1 MEISDKIIEVNR
13 EIKQICKNLDRD
25 INEITI
31 LGASKSQS
39 VEKIKEA
46 FNGGIKNFGENYL
59 QEAELKIKSLQED
72 ITWHF
77 IGSIQTKKAK
87 KIAEIFDWVHAVDS
101 LKVAKKLNDS
111 RPKTKGPLKVCI
123 QLNIDEEISKS
134 GISSREIE
142 VFLSECSDLKNI
154 EVRGLMVIPK
164 PRNSIQDQHEIFKEV
179 KGIFDSLN
187 QKNIK
192 IDTLSMGMSSD
203 YGPAIKEGS
212 TMVRIGTGIFGLRK

>member
-1 MEISDKIIEVNR
+1 MEISKKIIEVNR
-13 EIKQICKNLDRD
+13 EIKEICKNLDRD
-25 INEITI
+25 VNEITI

-39 VEKIKEA
+39 LENIKEA

-59 QEAELKIKSLQED
+59 QEAEPKIKSLQED

-77 IGSIQTKKAK
+77 IGSIQTRKAK

-111 RPKTKGPLKVCI
+111 RPETKGLLKVCI
-123 QLNIDEEISKS
+123 QLNIDDENSKS
-134 GISSREIE
+134 GINSLDIE
-142 VFLSECSDLKNI
+142 GFLSECSNLKNI

-164 PRNSIQDQHEIFKEV
+164 PRESSQDQHEVFKQV

>member
-1 MEISDKIIEVNR
+1 MEISEKIIEVNR
-13 EIKQICKNLDRD
+13 EIKEICKKLDRD
-25 INEITI
+25 VNEITI

-39 VEKIKEA
+39 PENIKEA

-59 QEAELKIKSLQED
+59 QEAELKIKSLQDD

-77 IGSIQTKKAK
+77 IGSIQTRKAK
-87 KIAEIFDWVHAVDS
+87 KIAEIFDWVHTVDS

-111 RPKTKGPLKVCI
+111 RPKTKKPLQVCI

-134 GISSREIE
+134 GISSSEIE
-142 VFLSECSDLKNI
+142 VFFSECSDLKNI
-154 EVRGLMVIPK
+154 EIRGLMVIPK
-164 PRNSIQDQHEIFKEV
+164 PRESSQDQHEVFKQV
-179 KGIFDSLN
+179 KRIFDSLN

>member
-1 MEISDKIIEVNR
+1 MEISEKIIEVNR
-13 EIKQICKNLDRD
+13 EIKEICKNLDRD
-25 INEITI
+25 VNEITI

-39 VEKIKEA
+39 PENIKEA

-77 IGSIQTKKAK
+77 IGSIQTRKAK

-111 RPKTKGPLKVCI
+111 RPETKGLLKVCI
-123 QLNIDEEISKS
+123 QLNIDDENSKS
-134 GISSREIE
+134 GINSLDIE
-142 VFLSECSDLKNI
+142 GFLSECSNLKNI

-164 PRNSIQDQHEIFKEV
+164 PRNSLQDQHEVFRKV

>member
-1 MEISDKIIEVNR
+1 MEISKKIIEVNR
-13 EIKQICKNLDRD
+13 EIKQICKNLDKD
-25 INEITI
+25 VNEITI

-39 VEKIKEA
+39 LEKIKEA
-46 FNGGIKNFGENYL
+46 FDGGIKNFGENYL

-77 IGSIQTKKAK
+77 IGSIQTRKAK

-134 GISSREIE
+134 GIRSREIE

-164 PRNSIQDQHEIFKEV
+164 PRNSNKSDFLIQIIHFLKPKIPVPILTIVDP
-179 KGIFDSLN
+179 SL
-187 QKNIK
+187 IA
-192 IDTLSMGMSSD
+192 
-203 YGPAIKEGS
+203 GP
-212 TMVRIGTGIFGLRK
+212 

>member
-1 MEISDKIIEVNR
+1 MEISEKIIEVNR
-13 EIKQICKNLDRD
+13 EIKEICKNLDRD
-25 INEITI
+25 VNEITI

-39 VEKIKEA
+39 PENIKEA

-77 IGSIQTKKAK
+77 IGSIQTRKAK

-111 RPKTKGPLKVCI
+111 RPETKGLLKVCI
-123 QLNIDEEISKS
+123 QLNIDDENSKS
-134 GISSREIE
+134 GINSLDIE
-142 VFLSECSDLKNI
+142 GFLSECSNLKNI

-164 PRNSIQDQHEIFKEV
+164 PRESSQDQHEVFKQV

>member
-1 MEISDKIIEVNR
+1 MEISKKIIEVNR
-13 EIKQICKNLDRD
+13 EIKEICKNLDRD
-25 INEITI
+25 VNEITI

-39 VEKIKEA
+39 LENIKEA

-77 IGSIQTKKAK
+77 IGSIQTRKAK

-111 RPKTKGPLKVCI
+111 RPETKGLLKVCI
-123 QLNIDEEISKS
+123 QLNIDDENSKS
-134 GISSREIE
+134 GINSLDIE
-142 VFLSECSDLKNI
+142 GFLSECSNLKNI

-164 PRNSIQDQHEIFKEV
+164 PRESLQDQHEVFKQV

>member
-1 MEISDKIIEVNR
+1 MEISKKIIEVNR
-13 EIKQICKNLDRD
+13 EIKQICKNLDKD
-25 INEITI
+25 VNEITI

-39 VEKIKEA
+39 LEKIKEA
-46 FNGGIKNFGENYL
+46 FDGGIKNFGENYL

-77 IGSIQTKKAK
+77 IGSIQTRKSK

-164 PRNSIQDQHEIFKEV
+164 PRNSIQDQHEIFKKV

-212 TMVRIGTGIFGLRK
+212 TMVMIGTGIFGLRK

>member
-1 MEISDKIIEVNR
+1 MEISEKIIEVNR
-13 EIKQICKNLDRD
+13 EIKEICKNLDRD
-25 INEITI
+25 VNEITI

-39 VEKIKEA
+39 PENIKEA

-59 QEAELKIKSLQED
+59 QEAEPKIKSLQED

-77 IGSIQTKKAK
+77 IGSIQTRKAK

-111 RPKTKGPLKVCI
+111 RPETKGLLKVCI
-123 QLNIDEEISKS
+123 QLNIDDENSKS
-134 GISSREIE
+134 GINSLDIE
-142 VFLSECSDLKNI
+142 GFLSECSNLKNI

-164 PRNSIQDQHEIFKEV
+164 PRESSQDQHEVFKQV

>member
-1 MEISDKIIEVNR
+1 VEISKKIIEVNR
-13 EIKQICKNLDRD
+13 EIKQICKNLDKD
-25 INEITI
+25 VNEITI

-39 VEKIKEA
+39 LEKIKEA
-46 FNGGIKNFGENYL
+46 FDGGIKNFGENYL

-77 IGSIQTKKAK
+77 IGSIQTRKAK

-164 PRNSIQDQHEIFKEV
+164 PRNSIQDQHEIFK
-179 KGIFDSLN
+179 K
-187 QKNIK
+187 
-192 IDTLSMGMSSD
+192 
-203 YGPAIKEGS
+203 
-212 TMVRIGTGIFGLRK
+212 

>member
-1 MEISDKIIEVNR
+1 
-13 EIKQICKNLDRD
+13 
-25 INEITI
+25 
-31 LGASKSQS
+31 
-39 VEKIKEA
+39 
-46 FNGGIKNFGENYL
+46 
-59 QEAELKIKSLQED
+59 
-72 ITWHF
+72 
-77 IGSIQTKKAK
+77 
-87 KIAEIFDWVHAVDS
+87 
-101 LKVAKKLNDS
+101 
-111 RPKTKGPLKVCI
+111 
-123 QLNIDEEISKS
+123 
-134 GISSREIE
+134 

-164 PRNSIQDQHEIFKEV
+164 PRNSIQDQHEIFKKV

>member
-1 MEISDKIIEVNR
+1 MEISKKIIEINR
-13 EIKQICKNLDRD
+13 EIKEICKNLDRD
-25 INEITI
+25 VNEITI

-39 VEKIKEA
+39 LENIKEA

-77 IGSIQTKKAK
+77 IGSIQTRKAK
-87 KIAEIFDWVHAVDS
+87 KIAEIFDWAHAVDS

-111 RPKTKGPLKVCI
+111 RPETKGLLKVCI
-123 QLNIDEEISKS
+123 QLNIDDENSKS
-134 GISSREIE
+134 GISSSDIE
-142 VFLSECSDLKNI
+142 GFLSECSDLKSLEI
-154 EVRGLMVIPK
+154 KGLMVIPK
-164 PRNSIQDQHEIFKEV
+164 PRNSIQDQHEVFKKV

>member
-1 MEISDKIIEVNR
+1 MEISKKIIEVNR
-13 EIKQICKNLDRD
+13 EIKEICKNLDRD
-25 INEITI
+25 AGEITI

-39 VEKIKEA
+39 LEKIKEA
-46 FNGGIKNFGENYL
+46 FHGGIKNCGENNL
-59 QEAELKIKSLQED
+59 QEAALKIKSLQEE

-77 IGSIQTKKAK
+77 IGSIQTRKAK

-123 QLNIDEEISKS
+123 QLNIDDENSKS
-134 GISSREIE
+134 GISSIDIE
-142 VFLSECSDLKNI
+142 GFLSECSDLKSLEI
-154 EVRGLMVIPK
+154 KGLMVIPK
-164 PRNSIQDQHEIFKEV
+164 PRNSIQDQHEVFKKV

-192 IDTLSMGMSSD
+192 VDTLSMGMSSD